1 MVNYAT
7 AGIEGLMK
15 QMSDERKAT
24 ATNMT
29 LGAFI
34 DALAAAAD
42 QTTPVVLRNGR
53 GAHGFSSYRGYYE
66 DLALEPCDT
75 RKTVQ
80 DVLAEARAALGEI
93 FQGYKG
99 GDFPMHRNSL
109 LWLACWGSCGEKLT
123 GVTLEAG
130 HVVIETT
137 PDDPQ

>member
-15 QMSDERKAT
+15 QMSDERKAA

-34 DALAAAAD
+34 DALAAVAD
-42 QTTPVVLRNGR
+42 PETPVVLRNGR
-53 GAHGFSSYRGYYE
+53 GAHGFDSYRGYYE
-66 DLALEPCDT
+66 DLALNPQDT
-75 RKTVQ
+75 RKTVR
-80 DVLAEARAALGEI
+80 DVLADARAALGEV

-99 GDFPMHRNSL
+99 GDFPMHKKSL
-109 LWLACWGSCGEKLT
+109 LWVACYGSCGTKLT
-123 GVTLEAG
+123 GVTLEGG

-137 PDDPQ
+137 PDDSV